1 MKIGL
6 TVWENKISPVF
17 DSSSKLMIVDLNESN
32 MSNIKYEAFDSTQLS
47 LFISQLNLLGVYSL
61 ICGAISEFPWKILTN
76 SNIKVFPF
84 LAGDAMDLVN
94 AIAKGD
100 AIIPKFLMPGCQ
112 IQHCVGRKN
121 WWQNHF
127 KNSACCVKT
136 KSKFQNDKNRRQ
148 GGKTSSNGCQGFSGN
163 KAQKRVRKLS
173 KKNIG

>member
-6 TVWENKISPVF
+6 TVWEDKISPVF
-17 DSSSKLMIVDLNESN
+17 DSSSRLMIVDLNEGN
-32 MSNIKYEAFDSTQLS
+32 TGNIKYEAFDSSQLS
-47 LFISQLNLLGVYSL
+47 LFIGQLNLLDVYSL

-76 SNIKVFPF
+76 SDIKVFPF
-84 LAGDAMDLVN
+84 IAGDAMDLVD

-112 IQHCVGRKN
+112 IQHCVGKKN

-136 KSKFQNDKNRRQ
+136 KSKFRNSKNSKPP
-148 GGKTSSNGCQGFSGN
+148 GK
-163 KAQKRVRKLS
+163 R
-173 KKNIG
+173 